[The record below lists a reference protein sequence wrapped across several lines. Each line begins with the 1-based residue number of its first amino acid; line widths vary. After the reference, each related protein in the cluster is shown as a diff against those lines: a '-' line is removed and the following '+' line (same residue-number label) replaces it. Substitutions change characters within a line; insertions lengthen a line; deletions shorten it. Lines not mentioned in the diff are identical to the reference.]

1 MADTSV
7 KFEIVAFLRDQMTRT
22 FAALRQSVSRFI
34 TPLSGAFRALGK
46 ALTDVRSLL
55 GGVVAYLGARA
66 LVQHTRDVA
75 RAAAETERWST
86 RLGMTVGEMDAL
98 EYVAEQT
105 GTSIGAMRDGLA
117 NLQEKLGKAAD
128 GSSELRA
135 AFGRLGLEVL
145 DPVTGQ
151 IRDAVHLLPELA
163 QAFQDMRAAGRGGEL
178 VGLSED
184 LLGGQGSELAAL
196 LLRGPQEISRAL
208 GRVQELGVMT
218 ARQAATARVV
228 TQAFADA
235 DRTVR
240 NLQLTLLE
248 AFGPEIVATL
258 RTFGDL
264 VRENRDALVAFVR
277 DVGALAVQGLRVA
290 AQVTITIVR
299 GVLDAIDFATE
310 TVAGFGR
317 MVTGFFSGGVYG
329 MFGTGASSSAQARAG
344 LNEFESSLGKVGESF
359 EAFSARWADNWD
371 ANRAAATREIDRVV
385 VTGTSAAE
393 DLEQAWS
400 PFFTGWQEGFRAW
413 REGLRDFRSLGQ
425 QSATQT
431 LGAVEDGLA
440 GFVANVVKGT
450 ESIKDAWKSMLRAI
464 LDDWIATFARITA
477 RSALEAIIGAFTGGL
492 SKGAI
497 TPGGGGSVTSPGGTI
512 TPGGSGADLRS
523 FGGGGGNGGLTVNIS
538 VQAVDADSVNRLF
551 RAHGQSLAGVVVEQ
565 LGRNQALKG
574 AVRRR

>member
-7 KFEIVAFLRDQMTRT
+7 KFEIVATLRDQMTRT
-22 FAALRQSVSRFI
+22 FATLRQSVSRFLA
-34 TPLSGAFRALGK
+34 PLSGAFRALGK

-228 TQAFADA
+228 TQAFADS

-240 NLQLTLLE
+240 GLQLALLE

-299 GVLDAIDFATE
+299 GVLDAIDF
-310 TVAGFGR
+310 VAEKVAAVGRTISGFL
-317 MVTGFFSGGVYG
+317 SGGFYG
-329 MFGTGASSSAQARAG
+329 MFGQSRSATAEARAG
-344 LNEFESSLGKVGESF
+344 LAEFEGSLGRVGQSF
-359 EAFSARWADNWD
+359 EAFSAKWAENWD
-371 ANRAAATREIDRVV
+371 ANRAAATREINRVV
-385 VTGTSAAE
+385 VTGTGAADE
-393 DLEQAWS
+393 IKQAWS

-413 REGLRDFRSLGQ
+413 RNGLRDFRTLGQ

-523 FGGGGGNGGLTVNIS
+523 FGGGGGGGLTVNIN

-551 RAHGQSLAGVVVEQ
+551 RTHGQSLAGVVVEQ

>member
-7 KFEIVAFLRDQMTRT
+7 KFEIVATLRDQMTRT

-228 TQAFADA
+228 TQAFADS

-240 NLQLTLLE
+240 GLQLTLLE

-299 GVLDAIDFATE
+299 AVLDAIDFVTE
-310 TVAGFGR
+310 KVAGFGR
-317 MVTGFFSGGVYG
+317 MVSGFFSGGFYG

-413 REGLRDFRSLGQ
+413 RDGLRDFRSLGQ

-523 FGGGGGNGGLTVNIS
+523 FGGGGGGGLTVNIS